1 MDPSERTQTDI
12 HTQIKQINKS
22 IRCKKANNGSLLCT
36 TPTPSNSAL
45 DFLKSFCS
53 PVSLF
58 HSFFMCFSSLL
69 SWGITG
75 CGGALQ
81 CGAEQGG
88 GRGGEGEEDII
99 GIEWSLMLIP
109 CTQTILWLS
118 WLIPGPGPSRYSSPT
133 VAGISPDKQLKEL

>member
-1 MDPSERTQTDI
+1 
-12 HTQIKQINKS
+12 
-22 IRCKKANNGSLLCT
+22 
-36 TPTPSNSAL
+36 
-45 DFLKSFCS
+45 
-53 PVSLF
+53 
-58 HSFFMCFSSLL
+58 MCFSSLL

-75 CGGALQ
+75 CSGALQ

-88 GRGGEGEEDII
+88 GRGGEGEEGII

-109 CTQTILWLS
+109 CTQTILWLF

>member
-1 MDPSERTQTDI
+1 MQKSKRSPSSCVQHRHPELRLLLS
-12 HTQIKQINKS
+12 QILLLPCFS
-22 IRCKKANNGSLLCT
+22 LSLLH
-36 TPTPSNSAL
+36 
-45 DFLKSFCS
+45 
-53 PVSLF
+53 V
-58 HSFFMCFSSLL
+58 FSSLL

-75 CGGALQ
+75 CSGALQ

-88 GRGGEGEEDII
+88 GSGGEGEEGII

-109 CTQTILWLS
+109 CTQTILWLF

>member
-1 MDPSERTQTDI
+1 MDSSGKDTETKTAD
-12 HTQIKQINKS
+12 INKS
-22 IRCKKANNGSLLCT
+22 KRCKNPNVARPLVYNADT
-36 TPTPSNSAL
+36 SNSASY
-45 DFLKSFCS
+45 FFSNPFA
-53 PVSLF
+53 PLF
-58 HSFFMCFSSLL
+58 PSVTPSCVFSSLL

-75 CGGALQ
+75 CSGALQ

-88 GRGGEGEEDII
+88 GSGGEGEEGII

-109 CTQTILWLS
+109 CTQTILWLF